1 MIPIFSALPWG
12 FVVFLYAISKA
23 LILGPPEVDVI
34 VGSQPH
40 QATPNNSLQR
50 THQSVTLFAS
60 QKLRLFAGPLSS
72 GR

>member
-1 MIPIFSALPWG
+1 MPPSLPLKLTGIWRFQALGLRFQKP
-12 FVVFLYAISKA
+12 
-23 LILGPPEVDVI
+23 
-34 VGSQPH
+34 
-40 QATPNNSLQR
+40 TPNNSLQR